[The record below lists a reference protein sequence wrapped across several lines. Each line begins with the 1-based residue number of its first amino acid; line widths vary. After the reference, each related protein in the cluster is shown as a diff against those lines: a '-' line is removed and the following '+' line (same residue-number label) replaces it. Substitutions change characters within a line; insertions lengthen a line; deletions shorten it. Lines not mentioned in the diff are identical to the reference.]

1 MHSALSAVF
10 AHIDAERDR
19 SVDRLLDY
27 LRHPSISAHNIG
39 IQDVAD
45 RLVGMLTGMGLETT
59 AIATAGHP
67 MVVARWE
74 GAPGKPT
81 VLLYGHYDVQPP
93 EPLELWT
100 SPPFEPAIRDGRIFA
115 RGVADNKGQH
125 LAQILAIE
133 AHLKVHGR
141 LPCNVILLLEGE
153 EEIGS
158 PHMAAFIREQR
169 DALKADVA
177 VTADGQM
184 HASGRPNLKF
194 GSRGVLS
201 FELRARH
208 ANRDVHSGNFG
219 GVVPNPLW
227 TLVHLLGTMK
237 NARGEITIEGFHD
250 AIIPPSRQE
259 REAAARLPLD
269 LDGFKRSLGL
279 DRLDEPA
286 DRPFYER
293 LSFHPTFTLN
303 GIHGGYGGPGTKTV
317 LPHEA
322 VAKCDVRLVAAQD
335 PADILAKIAA
345 HVARHAPEVE
355 LVSQDMGMYPSKTP
369 MSAPMALPIQ
379 RAIAT
384 AYGQEPLLYPSGFG
398 SLPGYVFTDI
408 LGIPAFVVN
417 YANADAAN
425 HAPNENMTLVCF
437 HNGIRCSAALLHEL
451 GLHRSG
457 PDA

>member
-1 MHSALSAVF
+1 MDGELTRVF
-10 AHIDAERDR
+10 DHIDQNRDR

-39 IQDVAD
+39 IREVAA
-45 RLVGMLTGMGLETT
+45 RLSSLLTDIGLEVSTVET
-59 AIATAGHP
+59 PGHP
-67 MVVARWE
+67 VVVARWD
-74 GAPGKPT
+74 GAPGKPV

-100 SPPFEPAIRDGRIFA
+100 TPPFEPSIRDGRIYA

-125 LAQILAIE
+125 LAQILAVE

-141 LPCNVILLLEGE
+141 LPCNVVFLLEGE
-153 EEIGS
+153 EEVGS
-158 PHMAAFIREQR
+158 PHMAAFVRAHR
-169 DALKADVA
+169 SMLAADLA

-201 FELRARH
+201 FELRVRH
-208 ANRDVHSGNFG
+208 AMRDVHSGNFG

-227 TLVHLLGTMK
+227 TLVHLLATMK
-237 NARGEITIEGFHD
+237 SPQGDITIKGFHD
-250 AIIPPSRQE
+250 AIVPPSE
-259 REAAARLPLD
+259 GELAAAARLPLD
-269 LDGFKRSLGL
+269 IEAFKRSLGL
-279 DRLDEPA
+279 QRLDEPA

-303 GIHGGYGGPGTKTV
+303 GLHGGYGGPGTKTV

-322 VAKCDVRLVAAQD
+322 TAKCDVRLVAAQD
-335 PADILAKIAA
+335 PADILAKIKA
-345 HVARHAPEVE
+345 HVAQHAPEVE
-355 LVSQDMGMYPSKTP
+355 VICNDLGMYPSKTP
-369 MSAPMALPIQ
+369 MSTPMAMPIE
-379 RAIAT
+379 RAITA
-384 AYGQEPLLYPSGFG
+384 AYGTEPLLYPSGFG

-425 HAPNENMTLVCF
+425 HAPNENMTLDCF
-437 HNGIRCSAALLHEL
+437 HSGILCGAAILHEL
-451 GLHRSG
+451 GQER
-457 PDA
+457 PVAPA

>member
-1 MHSALSAVF
+1 MDSDLALVF
-10 AHIDAERDR
+10 KHIDSERGL

-39 IQDVAD
+39 IQDVAHL
-45 RLVGMLTGMGLETT
+45 LVGMLTAMGLQTST
-59 AIATAGHP
+59 LPTAGHP
-67 MVVARWE
+67 MVVARWA
-74 GAPGKPT
+74 GAPGRPT

-100 SPPFEPAIRDGRIFA
+100 TPPFEPTIRDGRIFA

-125 LAQILAIE
+125 FAQILAIE

-158 PHMAAFIREQR
+158 PHIAAFIREHR
-169 DALKADVA
+169 DMLRADLA

-194 GSRGVLS
+194 GSRGVVS
-201 FELRARH
+201 FELRVRH
-208 ANRDVHSGNFG
+208 AKRDVHSGNFG

-227 TLVHLLGTMK
+227 TLVHLLATMK
-237 NARGEITIEGFHD
+237 NPQGEITIDGLHD
-250 AIIPPSRQE
+250 AIIPPTTEE

-269 LDGFKRSLGL
+269 LQAFKQSLGL

-293 LSFHPTFTLN
+293 LSFHPTLTLN
-303 GIHGGYGGPGTKTV
+303 GLHGGYGGPGTKTV

-322 VAKCDVRLVAAQD
+322 IAKCDVRLVAAQD

-345 HVARHAPEVE
+345 HVAHHAPEVE
-355 LVSQDMGMYPSKTP
+355 FICTEDGMYPSKTP
-369 MSAPMALPIQ
+369 MSAPLAKPIQ
-379 RAIAT
+379 RAITA

-425 HAPNENMTLVCF
+425 HAPDENMTLECF
-437 HNGIRCSAALLHEL
+437 HNGIRCGAAILHEL
-451 GLHRSG
+451 RQ
-457 PDA
+457 

>member
-1 MHSALSAVF
+1 MHADLASVF
-10 AHIDAERDR
+10 EHVDGARDQ
-19 SVDRLLDY
+19 SIARLLDY
-27 LRHPSISAHNIG
+27 LRHPSISAQGIG
-39 IQDVAD
+39 IEDVAR
-45 RLVGMLTGMGLETT
+45 RLVDMLTAIGLETST
-59 AIATAGHP
+59 VATAGHP
-67 MVVARWE
+67 MVVARWT
-74 GAPGKPT
+74 GAPGRPT

-100 SPPFEPAIRDGRIFA
+100 TPPFEPTIRDGRVFA

-158 PHMAAFIREQR
+158 PHIAEFIRTHR
-169 DALKADVA
+169 DTLRADVA

-194 GSRGVLS
+194 GSRGVVS
-201 FELRARH
+201 FDLRVRH
-208 ANRDVHSGNFG
+208 AMRDVHSGNFG

-227 TLVHLLGTMK
+227 TLVHLLATMK
-237 NARGEITIEGFHD
+237 NPAGEITIDGFHD
-250 AIIPPSRQE
+250 AIVPPSQE
-259 REAAARLPLD
+259 ERDAAARLPLD
-269 LDGFKRSLGL
+269 LPAFQRSLGL
-279 DRLDEPA
+279 ARLDEPA

-293 LSFHPTFTLN
+293 LSFQPTLTLN
-303 GIHGGYGGPGTKTV
+303 GLHGGYGGPGTKTV

-322 VAKCDVRLVAAQD
+322 IAKCDVRLVAKQD

-355 LVSQDMGMYPSKTP
+355 FICNEKGMYPSKTP
-369 MSAPMALPIQ
+369 MSAALAKPIQ

-384 AYGQEPLLYPSGFG
+384 AYGAEPLLYPSGFG

-425 HAPNENMTLVCF
+425 HAPDENMTLACF
-437 HNGIRCSAALLHEL
+437 HNGIRCGAAILHEL
-451 GLHRSG
+451 GQQ
-457 PDA
+457 A